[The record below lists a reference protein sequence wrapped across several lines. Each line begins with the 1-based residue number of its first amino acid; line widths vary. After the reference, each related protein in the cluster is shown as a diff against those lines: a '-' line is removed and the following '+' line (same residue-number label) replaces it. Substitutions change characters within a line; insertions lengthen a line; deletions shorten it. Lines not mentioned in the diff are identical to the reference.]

1 MAVTKKCAPGKQ
13 KVGVFLI
20 DDHDMVEAG
29 VRTIMSEAPENDLVF
44 AGSSKVF
51 APEVHA
57 DIHRSGADVVLV
69 DITDSTRDPVGL
81 GTIRALRREFGSAVG
96 IIAYTIFPEYREA
109 ALACGAD
116 RFLLKGATNE
126 NHRLAVRTCKA
137 HDAFSRLELFLAER
151 QIRFAVTHPGGHD
164 HEESLSLG
172 RDAFALLYFL
182 AEERAHGEMDWVAKQ
197 DGTAKA
203 LPYTFRETAFWA
215 EVQAKW
221 VDRDRSEG
229 TEKTPAID
237 MPRYASMINRAV
249 KDCLQDDNL
258 QLVVVPGG
266 GRKGQHS
273 HNGTYFLNP
282 FIETSR
288 VVFRGLRIPRN
299 LAL

>member
-1 MAVTKKCAPGKQ
+1 MTVTRKCASAKQ

-57 DIHRSGADVVLV
+57 EIRRSGADVIFV
-69 DITDSTRDPVGL
+69 DITDSTRDPVGV
-81 GTIRALRREFGSAVG
+81 GTIRALRREFGSAMG
-96 IIAYTIFPEYREA
+96 IIAYTSFPEYREA

-116 RFLLKGATNE
+116 RLLLKGATND
-126 NHRLAVRTCKA
+126 NHRHAVRTCKA
-137 HDAFSRLELFLAER
+137 HDAFSRLEVFLAER
-151 QIRFAVTHPGGHD
+151 QIRFTLTHPGRD
-164 HEESLSLG
+164 DREESLSLS

-182 AEERAHGEMDWVAKQ
+182 AEERAHGEMDWVAKP

-215 EVQAKW
+215 EVHAKW
-221 VDRDRSEG
+221 TDRDRPEG
-229 TEKTPAID
+229 EQTPVID

-258 QLVVVPGG
+258 QLVAVPGG

-273 HNGTYFLNP
+273 HTGNYFLNP

-288 VVFRGLRIPRN
+288 VLFRGTRIPRKS
-299 LAL
+299 AR